1 MKTISKILLVMCALF
16 ITNISSMAFDPN
28 RAGVGGQPNPVMNSA
43 ANIWTNIENDRNF
56 CECGVAV
63 TTSFKRLCECPV
75 ERLWGWEVEI
85 IDEIE
90 KTASVRLWETVDNWG
105 RGFSMNIGNIWQ
117 INVGRGIDW
126 WDDGRN
132 IIVVPETV
140 EFEGVEYTVT
150 TWKAGTRILGW
161 NERVDFATAPDFEI
175 YIPSTLQAIE
185 DSVFLRVRANEVSD
199 PIGNSGLRAHFSF
212 FFECEATW
220 QYSIAYR
227 RMIDGIRL
235 NNLSFPFVV
244 WRNEHYCEELD
255 NWLDWFSYFNRD
267 YANGGGFWTWT
278 VNPNLSDVWFLDEVR
293 ETAERWGRNWFVEDR
308 RQINNGRTAYI
319 INRNFIWNRNCS
331 HFCGNDYENCPNGC
345 VPKEIEVCD
354 ECGLED
360 CECENN
366 SVNVREVFSKIDFW
380 VDGNV
385 VRLNKEVSQISVF
398 GVNGQLVA
406 VGINANE
413 IRIPNNGVHI
423 VKVITREGQRA
434 VQRVIV
440 M

>member
-1 MKTISKILLVMCALF
+1 MKMKTIRILVLVMCALF
-16 ITNISSMAFDPN
+16 ITNISSMAQSGN
-28 RAGVGGQPNPVMNSA
+28 WKRNNTGGQPNPVMN
-43 ANIWTNIENDRNF
+43 NE
-56 CECGVAV
+56 V
-63 TTSFKRLCECPV
+63 
-75 ERLWGWEVEI
+75 WGWQKEVI
-85 IDEIE
+85 CEIE
-90 KTASVRLWETVDNWG
+90 KTASVRLGLQHSNGQVIIRPTDIGGIDRW
-105 RGFSMNIGNIWQ
+105 NIGEE
-117 INVGRGIDW
+117 
-126 WDDGRN
+126 

-185 DSVFLRVRANEVSD
+185 DSVFLRIPSPHVGG
-199 PIGNSGLRAHFSF
+199 IGLRAHFRF
-212 FFECEATW
+212 FFECEQNFA
-220 QYSIAYR
+220 YSIAYQ
-227 RMIDGIRL
+227 
-235 NNLSFPFVV
+235 NNFSEG
-244 WRNEHYCEELD
+244 WENWENWTEWGQIE
-255 NWLDWFSYFNRD
+255 NWLDLEKIDEIKNRWGENWFVRPPFQYFNR
-267 YANGGGFWTWT
+267 YRLF
-278 VNPNLSDVWFLDEVR
+278 VN
-293 ETAERWGRNWFVEDR
+293 
-308 RQINNGRTAYI
+308 
-319 INRNFIWNRNCS
+319 IWNRNCS